1 MADIIKDD
9 TNDQMIVCPI
19 TDTGYVLIEST
30 VTPTSIYWSINNGS
44 DVNLISAGATL
55 TYDENLGGQKL
66 VIPHAAITATG
77 RYCLCIKS
85 TDNANYNLDGLIKL
99 PESSFATASSISALN
114 NISQAQV
121 LTQVGTGLTNYGA
134 ATATNVTNATSPL
147 ATAANLT
154 TVDSVVDS
162 IKTVTDAL
170 DVPTTTEIATAILGA
185 SIRTGRTVSQLL
197 RIIEIILDGTITG
210 LTSGS
215 GSPVTITGADGS
227 TVSFTIDEN
236 GNRAISSVNLS

>member
-9 TNDQMIVCPI
+9 ITDQMVVCPI
-19 TDTGYVLIEST
+19 TYINYDLVTST

-77 RYCLCIKS
+77 RFCLCIKS
-85 TDNANYNLDGLIKL
+85 TGNQNYNLDGLIKL
-99 PESSFATASSISALN
+99 PESSFATAASISALN

-134 ATATNVTNATSPL
+134 ATVTNVTNATSPL
-147 ATAANLT
+147 ATATNLA

-170 DVPTTTEIATAILGA
+170 DVPTTTEIANAILGA
-185 SIRTGRTVSQLL
+185 SIRTGRTVQQAF
-197 RIIEIILDGTITG
+197 RIIEIILTGTITG
-210 LTSGS
+210 LTNGS
-215 GSPVTITGADGS
+215 GSPLTFTGADGS
-227 TVSFTIDEN
+227 TVSFTIDGN
-236 GNRAISSVNLS
+236 GNRAISSVNLV